1 MRETKNSQKSTNGS
15 EKPPAEDQNCQL
27 CKKDEP
33 GSYVMCSMCL
43 SLFHHGCLKWDHEMV
58 KKSADKRYDYY
69 CETCKSCPF
78 LQNKTIQDPIFR
90 KMQQIVEDTVK
101 SVEATIKSDLKCME
115 SKIAKNEAEIEKLLD
130 SIQKIEVELN
140 DLKTT
145 NTAFT
150 QRLVNT
156 DNNVHQLR
164 SQTPRSHDNSY
175 VLSLTAHN
183 VPQLPNENLHDVV
196 SKVMTGLGVP
206 VEPGHIETC
215 RRVKSSN
222 QHQNSNAPMIIIK
235 FVSTYHKDLVWK
247 KYIADKSLCVKD
259 VFPQL
264 NVDSRI
270 YMNLMLSPEKNQIKN
285 EIMRR
290 LIRPGLA
297 NRFWIYNGKIH
308 VKNAKKS
315 DENPV
320 VLSKLDDVRALAE
333 LWTVPVIE

>member
-1 MRETKNSQKSTNGS
+1 
-15 EKPPAEDQNCQL
+15 
-27 CKKDEP
+27 
-33 GSYVMCSMCL
+33 
-43 SLFHHGCLKWDHEMV
+43 MV

-69 CETCKSCPF
+69 CVTCKSCPF
-78 LQNKTIQDPIFR
+78 LQNKAVQDPIYR

-101 SVEATIKSDLKCME
+101 SVEAAVKSDLKQME
-115 SKIAKNEAEIEKLLD
+115 SKIAKNEVEIGKLLD
-130 SIQKIEVELN
+130 CIKKMEVELN
-140 DLKTT
+140 GLRKT

-156 DNNVHQLR
+156 DNSVQQLR
-164 SQTPRSHDNSY
+164 TQKPGSHDNSHQ
-175 VLSLTAHN
+175 LSLTAHN

-196 SKVMTGLGVP
+196 SRIMTGLDVP
-206 VEPGHIETC
+206 VESGQIETY

-222 QHQNSNAPMIIIK
+222 QHHNSNAPMIIIK
-235 FVSTYHKDLVWK
+235 FVSTYHKDLVWR

-285 EIMRR
+285 ETMRR

-308 VKNAKKS
+308 VQNAKNP

-320 VLSKLDDVRALAE
+320 VLSKLEDVGALAE
-333 LWTVPVIE
+333 TWTVPVVE